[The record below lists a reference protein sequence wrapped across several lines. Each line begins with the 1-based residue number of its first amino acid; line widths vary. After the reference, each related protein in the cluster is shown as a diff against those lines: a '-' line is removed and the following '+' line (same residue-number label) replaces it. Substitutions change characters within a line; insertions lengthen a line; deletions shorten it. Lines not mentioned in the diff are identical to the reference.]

1 MPGRGLF
8 LPDPE
13 RRGPCRETAAGACWK
28 DREAGRV
35 ASGCWGVPACLAPP
49 LGDQGGGTW
58 LAVWEPLGGALDWL
72 AVDEMLGA
80 G

>member
-1 MPGRGLF
+1 M
-8 LPDPE
+8 
-13 RRGPCRETAAGACWK
+13 
-28 DREAGRV
+28 

-58 LAVWEPLGGALDWL
+58 LAVWEPRGGALDWL

>member
-1 MPGRGLF
+1 M
-8 LPDPE
+8 
-13 RRGPCRETAAGACWK
+13 
-28 DREAGRV
+28 

-58 LAVWEPLGGALDWL
+58 LAVWEPRGGALDWL

-80 G
+80 GQLGVGGRSLQGQ